1 MIFINIANKDYTEN
15 QKLYSVRVQ
24 KKMEISIKHS
34 TGRL

>member
-1 MIFINIANKDYTEN
+1 MTFINISNKNYTEN

-24 KKMEISIKHS
+24 KKIEISIKHS